1 MYKCFCGVI
10 FLIRLKTVNRKKIVL
25 MQLVMAVLLVLLMF
39 RLGFLMIFR
48 SEFLQEKADEL
59 HSRERSIKA
68 RRGYIY
74 DRNGEAIAINKP
86 VSTISVIHSQV
97 EEPEKVAKILSEE
110 LELEYDY
117 VKGKVDNY
125 VALETI
131 KKNVD
136 REVADRIRSYNLA
149 GVMIDED
156 YRRYYPYDNLASH
169 VIGFTGGDN
178 QGIIGLEVQY
188 DEYLEGIPGKI
199 LTKTDAKGIE
209 IDNEAEERVEPID
222 GNHLV
227 ISLDIN
233 IQKYAEQALEKVV
246 TAKSAKRGSIIIINP
261 QNGEIYA
268 MANYPDFNLNEP
280 FDLGYDTENIS
291 SEKEQELLNQMW
303 RNYCINDTYEPG
315 STFKILTA
323 AAALEENVVQLDEV
337 FYCPGY
343 RIVEDRRI
351 RCHKDGGH
359 GSQTFLEGV
368 QNSCN
373 PVFMDIASRLGVDTF
388 YSYYDKFGLFDKTGI
403 DLPGEAIT
411 IMHEKDN
418 IGPVELATMSFGQS
432 FQITPLQLVR
442 SAASV
447 VNGGKLITPH
457 LAIEVVNDE
466 GNIIEKFT
474 YNDNEKSI
482 SEETS
487 EIMKEILESVVAEG
501 TGQKSY
507 LPGYK
512 LGGKTATSEML
523 PRSENKY
530 ISSFLGF
537 APADNPQV
545 LALVL
550 VQEPEGIY
558 YGGTVCA
565 PVIQDVFS
573 NILPYLGVEPRYSE
587 LDLENYNVGTVIV
600 PNLLGN
606 TLDEAKEILKDYSFE
621 LEIQGNGEEIVEQFP
636 LEGDKVNVDSKLIL
650 YAE

>member
-1 MYKCFCGVI
+1 
-10 FLIRLKTVNRKKIVL
+10 